1 MRLEA
6 LPRRQLVRAAL
17 LGGLLIACVGV
28 FISLLQLTA
37 AGATDAFDR
46 AVVTW
51 VAARRTP
58 SLTAIAA
65 DLTALGSRTL
75 LTISTAIVFALLWT
89 SGRRLAALDT
99 ALACTAAG
107 VITRVLKI
115 VLGRPRPTVAEQLVS
130 VAGYSF
136 PSGHSS
142 GITALLTA
150 TALHT
155 IEVATTRAQRV
166 VLGIFYAVLILG
178 VGWSRIYLGVHYPT
192 DVVAGICVGVA
203 CGLAAHGLVRTRA
216 IVRQIRAL
224 LR

>member
-1 MRLEA
+1 VDAER
-6 LPRRQLVRAAL
+6 LPRRALVRAAL
-17 LGGLLIACVGV
+17 LAGLLAGSVAV
-28 FISLLQLTA
+28 FIWLLQEAA

-46 AVVTW
+46 AVVAW
-51 VAARRTP
+51 VVASRTP
-58 SLTAIAA
+58 ELTAIAA

-75 LTISTAIVFALLWT
+75 LTISTALVFALLWT

-99 ALACTAAG
+99 ALACISAG
-107 VITRVLKI
+107 VITRVTK
-115 VLGRPRPTVAEQLVS
+115 VLLERARPAVEQLVH
-130 VAGYSF
+130 VGGYSF

-155 IEVATTRAQRV
+155 IEAAPTRAQRI
-166 VLGIFYAVLILG
+166 VLAVCHAILILG

-203 CGLAAHGLVRTRA
+203 CGLTAHGILRTRT
-216 IVRQIRAL
+216 IVRHIRAL

>member
-1 MRLEA
+1 
-6 LPRRQLVRAAL
+6 
-17 LGGLLIACVGV
+17 
-28 FISLLQLTA
+28 
-37 AGATDAFDR
+37 
-46 AVVTW
+46 
-51 VAARRTP
+51 
-58 SLTAIAA
+58 
-65 DLTALGSRTL
+65 
-75 LTISTAIVFALLWT
+75 
-89 SGRRLAALDT
+89 
-99 ALACTAAG
+99 

-115 VLGRPRPTVAEQLVS
+115 VLGRPRPAVAEQLVY

-155 IEVATTRAQRV
+155 IEAATTRAQRV
-166 VLGIFYAVLILG
+166 VLGIFHALLILG

-203 CGLAAHGLVRTRA
+203 CGLAAHGLLRTRT